1 MFEYLKGYSPL
12 HNLRPGVAYPAT
24 LVTTADHDDR
34 VVPAHSFK
42 FAATLQ
48 ECQTATQQQHQDP
61 LPPVLIR
68 IDTKAG
74 HGSGKPLAKILE
86 EQADIYS
93 FILYNIKKK

>member
-1 MFEYLKGYSPL
+1 MFEYLKGSSPL
-12 HNLRPGVAYPAT
+12 HNLKKGISYPAT

-34 VVPAHSFK
+34 VVPAHSCK

-48 ECQTATQQQHQDP
+48 EFHEGNN
-61 LPPVLIR
+61 PVLIR

-74 HGSGKPLAKILE
+74 HGSGKPLAKVLE

-93 FILYNIKKK
+93 FILYNMK